1 MLRLHNYPAVVK
13 DGWELSLLK
22 KYETVLAVPV
32 VIDLFEVLDCFVAV
46 GA

>member
-1 MLRLHNYPAVVK
+1 MLRLHNYPTVVK
-13 DGWELSLLK
+13 DGWKLGLL
-22 KYETVLAVPV
+22 EEDEAVLAVPV